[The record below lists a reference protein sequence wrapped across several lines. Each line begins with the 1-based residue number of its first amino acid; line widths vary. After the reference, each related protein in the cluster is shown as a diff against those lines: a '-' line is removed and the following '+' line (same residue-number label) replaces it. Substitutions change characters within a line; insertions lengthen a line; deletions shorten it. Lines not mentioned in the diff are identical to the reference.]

1 MLFGT
6 FEMRFYAAEERY
18 GVDFKEKA
26 KGEVR
31 CLEVRLVGVG
41 FGKSKEVGGWRRE
54 GGDADYMCK
63 K

>member
-1 MLFGT
+1 M
-6 FEMRFYAAEERY
+6 Y
-18 GVDFKEKA
+18 GVGFEEKA
-26 KGEVR
+26 KGEVW

-41 FGKSKEVGGWRRE
+41 FGKSKEVGGWRRK